1 MIKSILKRIHAPI
14 YEKRLSV
21 LAGKIVAQ
29 LRDGDTVLDVGCGSG
44 MLGAAVLA
52 HPRCPKSITYKGVE
66 RTKRGG
72 EPIEV
77 IAYAGGQLP
86 FEDGAFDVVILADVL
101 HHERDEALLLR
112 ESARVAKRTL
122 ILKDHKPEGLLGY
135 QRLCFLDWAA
145 NNPYEVEC
153 LYRYHTKD
161 EWRAMFDAHAL
172 EPLAE
177 ETAIDLY
184 PPLFNWIFGRR
195 LQYFAVLRPG
205 RPPAP

>member
-21 LAGKIVAQ
+21 LAEKIVAH
-29 LRDGDTVLDVGCGSG
+29 LRDGDAVLDIGCGSG

-52 HPRCPKSITYKGVE
+52 HPRCPRGVVYKGVE

-77 IAYAGGQLP
+77 IEYAGGPLP
-86 FEDGAFDVVILADVL
+86 FGNRAFDVAVLADVL
-101 HHERDEALLLR
+101 HHERDEELLLR
-112 ESARVAKRTL
+112 EAVRVAKRAL
-122 ILKDHKPEGLLGY
+122 ILKDHKPEGFLGY

-153 LYRYHTKD
+153 LYRYHSKS
-161 EWRAMFDAHAL
+161 EWHAIFDAHAL
-172 EPLAE
+172 APVLE
-177 ETAIDLY
+177 ETTIDLY
-184 PPLFNWIFGRR
+184 PPLFNWVFGKR
-195 LQYFAVLRPG
+195 LQYFAVLTPS
-205 RPPAP
+205 P